1 MSVVAPKGFL
11 ASGVAA
17 GIKAGDV
24 LDLALVVAANGPVA
38 AAATFTTNLAAA
50 APVQVSRA
58 HLQATSG
65 HVGAVILNSGCANAA
80 TGVQGLAAAKETTA
94 AVASSLG
101 LQESEVLVCSTGLI
115 GPQLALDA
123 LLGALPEAVATSLG
137 EKVEDGDRAATA
149 IMTTDTKPKLVSI
162 EADGFTVGGMAKG
175 AGMIAPNMATMLC
188 VITTDADVE
197 PSQLH
202 ELSVAPGE
210 AVAGSFNEL
219 IVDGSTSTN
228 DTVIALA
235 SGARGGRPSPEVR
248 SRRRCPRP
256 APRSPSRWQPTPRAR
271 RRSLRSWSPARRVRT
286 TPARAGRKV
295 AGSLLV
301 KTTLFGSDPYWG
313 RVVSELGSSGAS
325 FDLNTVDVRY
335 GGVLVFSGG
344 EEIPHDRGALVA
356 YLSQP
361 SVEISCDLGIGSGTA
376 RVVTTDLGHS
386 YIDENMKTS

>member
-1 MSVVAPKGFL
+1 VSVVAPKGFL

-65 HVGAVILNSGCANAA
+65 RVGAVILNSGCANAA
-80 TGVQGLAAAKETTA
+80 TGVQGLAAARETTA

-101 LQESEVLVCSTGLI
+101 FEENEVLVCSTGLI
-115 GPQLALDA
+115 GPQLDLAA
-123 LLGALPEAVATSLG
+123 LLGALPEAVRSLG
-137 EKVEDGDRAATA
+137 EKVEDGDRAARA

-197 PSQLH
+197 PA
-202 ELSVAPGE
+202 ELQSALRE
-210 AVAGSFNEL
+210 AVAGSFNAL

-235 SGARGGRPSPEVR
+235 SGLGATPSHEALTGAL
-248 SRRRCPRP
+248 SEAC
-256 APRSPSRWQPTPRAR
+256 S
-271 RRSLRSWSPARRVRT
+271 SLAEQMAADAEGT
-286 TPARAGRKV
+286 TKVATILVSGAASDEDAARAARKV

-301 KTTLFGSDPYWG
+301 KTSLFGSDPYWG
-313 RVVSELGSSGAS
+313 RVVSELGSSGAL
-325 FDLNTVDVRY
+325 FDLLRVDVRY

-344 EEIPHDRGALVA
+344 EEIAHDRGALVA
-356 YLSQP
+356 YLSKK
-361 SVEISCDLGIGSGTA
+361 SVQISCDLGLGSGAA
-376 RVVTTDLGHS
+376 RVITTDLGHS